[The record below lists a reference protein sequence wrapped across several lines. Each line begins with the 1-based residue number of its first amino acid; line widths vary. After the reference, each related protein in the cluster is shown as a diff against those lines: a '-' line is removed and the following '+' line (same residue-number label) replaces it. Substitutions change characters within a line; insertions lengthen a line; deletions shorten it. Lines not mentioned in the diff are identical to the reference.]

1 MPLFTAPR
9 ALQCSSPTALR
20 SPTGVSLNKHKLNDN
35 PPVTRFSNPGIE
47 PIPTAGLEGASP
59 FLVLGSEQRLPKV
72 GGARERPPVSGC
84 VPFLSLAEGGRAHN
98 AEVSQGAEDVHDPDH
113 RAVQVRLP
121 SPRPVPAEL
130 QAHLSSQLQLLEEG
144 ASSILQGAPLLDNI
158 CLLSWRRMAG
168 IRQEPEL
175 LTNIMYYFI

>member
-1 MPLFTAPR
+1 M
-9 ALQCSSPTALR
+9 
-20 SPTGVSLNKHKLNDN
+20 
-35 PPVTRFSNPGIE
+35 TRFSNPGRE
-47 PIPTAGLEGASP
+47 PIIPTALKGQVPSWSWAVGRGFPRREEPERGLLSQAVCP
-59 FLVLGSEQRLPKV
+59 F
-72 GGARERPPVSGC
+72 
-84 VPFLSLAEGGRAHN
+84 FSLAEGGRAHD

-113 RAVQVRLP
+113 RAVQVCLP